1 MPKIDPRTATC
12 EVVIR
17 PLCYEGEL
25 EILVDLINQLGRVTG
40 FITAVKNT
48 KIQYTD
54 LIKFLLQ
61 IKIIVNKIKE
71 NQIKIKILA

>member
-1 MPKIDPRTATC
+1 M
-12 EVVIR
+12 
-17 PLCYEGEL
+17 
-25 EILVDLINQLGRVTG
+25 GRVTG